1 MIYDILLTVPVG
13 VAVCLLCYSRGYRDG
28 YRGRW

>member
-1 MIYDILLTVPVG
+1 MIYDILVIFPVAVG
-13 VAVCLLCYSRGYRDG
+13 VCLFCYSRGYRDG